1 MKNCCYIFL
10 SLLLLISLS
19 ACAPDA
25 SGVKTN
31 TCTIDSTQLVKIP
44 MSSEMINSYKA
55 TQLIEQDGREKM
67 VAYNDIM
74 HGIDV
79 IDLEQKA
86 MTDFVRLKKEGP
98 EKIAKVRG
106 FYYVNKD
113 SVFVFTDFK
122 IFLIDMEGDFKQVI
136 EVNSERSKING
147 LDFSEYVL
155 SVNQKKGRPVYFD
168 RNTNFL
174 YFPLRYYRYDQ
185 NTIPEHYARENS
197 LCGRLN
203 INTLK
208 FEKLDIHYP
217 DIFREKSFGLLSSP
231 NFLFLEDKII
241 YNFKTS
247 SKIYVYDIASGRTA
261 VKEAP
266 SAYAPKEAEAYYGST
281 GAGDEQIHHVTN
293 NPEYREFKYIP
304 ERRQYYRAVI
314 NTHPTKARRKLS
326 YFTVLDENF
335 NVLTDFELPPYHF
348 PIGALPS
355 KQGLMCYVTNVPEQA
370 TAFRVFRTQCD

>member
-1 MKNCCYIFL
+1 MRSTLYLFPWIYVI
-10 SLLLLISLS
+10 LLN
-19 ACAPDA
+19 ACAPNA
-25 SGVKTN
+25 SGVEVN

-55 TQLIEQDGREKM
+55 TQLIKQDGREKM

-86 MTDFVRLKKEGP
+86 MSDFVRLKKEGP
-98 EKIAKVRG
+98 EKISKVRG

-113 SVFVFTDFK
+113 SVFIFTDYK
-122 IFLIDMEGDFKQVI
+122 IFLIDMEGGFKQVI

-147 LDFSEYVL
+147 LDFSEYVTD
-155 SVNQKKGRPVYFD
+155 VNQEKGRTMFFD
-168 RNTNFL
+168 LSTHFL

-217 DIFREKSFGLLSSP
+217 DVFREKSFGLLSSP
-231 NFLFLEDKII
+231 NFLFLRDKII

-247 SKIYVYDIASGRTA
+247 SKIYVYDIASGKTV
-261 VKEAP
+261 VKEAS
-266 SAYAPKEAEAYYGST
+266 SAYAAAEAEAYYGST
-281 GAGDEQIHHVTN
+281 GAGDELILHVGN
-293 NPEYREFKYIP
+293 NPEYRELKYIP
-304 ERRQYYRAVI
+304 EKRHYYRAVI
-314 NTHPTKARRKLS
+314 NPHPTKARRKLS
-326 YFTVLDENF
+326 YFTVMDEQF
-335 NVLTDFELPPYHF
+335 NVLADFPLPLFHY

-355 KQGLMCYVTNVPEQA
+355 KQGLMCYVTNVPGQV
-370 TAFRVFRTQCD
+370 TAFRVFRTECD

>member
-1 MKNCCYIFL
+1 MKITLFIL
-10 SLLLLISLS
+10 PSLLLILLN
-19 ACAPDA
+19 ACAPNA
-25 SGVKTN
+25 SEVEAN

-55 TQLIEQDGREKM
+55 TQLIKQDGREKM
-67 VAYNDIM
+67 VAYNDVM

-86 MTDFVRLKKEGP
+86 MSDFVRLKKEGP
-98 EKIAKVRG
+98 EKISKVRG

-113 SVFVFTDFK
+113 SVFIFTDFK
-122 IFLIDMEGDFKQVI
+122 IFLIDMEGGFKQVI

-147 LDFSEYVL
+147 IDFSEYLHNV
-155 SVNQKKGRPVYFD
+155 SQKRGRPVYFD

-174 YFPLRYYRYDQ
+174 YFPLRYYRYDKF
-185 NTIPEHYARENS
+185 TIPEYYARENS

-208 FEKLDIHYP
+208 FEELDIHYP
-217 DIFREKSFGLLSSP
+217 DIFREKSFGLMSSP

-247 SKIYVYDIASGRTA
+247 SKIYIYDIASGKTG
-261 VKEAP
+261 VKKAP
-266 SAYAPKEAEAYYGST
+266 SAYAPEEAEAYYGST
-281 GAGDEQIHHVTN
+281 GAEDELIPHATN
-293 NPEYREFKYIP
+293 NPEYRELKYIP
-304 ERRQYYRAVI
+304 EQRQYYRAVV
-314 NTHPTKARRKLS
+314 NTHPTEAPKKAS
-326 YFTVLDENF
+326 YFTVMDEQF
-335 NVLTDFELPPYHF
+335 NVLTDFELPRYHF

-355 KQGLMCYVTNVPEQA
+355 KNGLMCYVTNVPEQA